1 MQVKYVGPFDAI
13 ELDGVG
19 VVNHG
24 ETVDVAAELAGRPPS
39 ARVEAAHAELRDAVA
54 ALDHE
59 RAKALREEIVDLDH
73 GAGLLAQP
81 GNWQPVGA
89 SKSTSKAAAG
99 GEEAQP

>member
-19 VVNHG
+19 IVKQG
-24 ETVDVAAELAGRPPS
+24 ETVDVPADVAGRPPV
-39 ARVEAAHAELRDAVA
+39 ARVEAAHAELGAAVG

-73 GAGLLAQP
+73 GAGLLAQTS
-81 GNWQPVGA
+81 NWQAVT
-89 SKSTSKAAAG
+89 SKSSKSVAS

>member
-1 MQVKYVGPFDAI
+1 MQVKYIGPFDAI

-19 VVNHG
+19 IVKQG
-24 ETVDVAAELAGRPPS
+24 ETVDVSAEAAGRPPV
-39 ARVEAAHAELRDAVA
+39 ARVEAAHAELGAAVG

-73 GAGLLAQP
+73 GAGLLAQTS
-81 GNWQPVGA
+81 NWQAV
-89 SKSTSKAAAG
+89 SKSSKSAAS